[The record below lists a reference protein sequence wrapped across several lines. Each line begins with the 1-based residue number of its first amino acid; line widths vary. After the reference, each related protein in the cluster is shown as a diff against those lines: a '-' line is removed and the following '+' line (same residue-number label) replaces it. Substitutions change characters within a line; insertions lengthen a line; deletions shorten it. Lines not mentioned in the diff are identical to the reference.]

1 MGPEMVFRTF
11 DKLDFIF
18 FPIVLFFRVSPLA
31 FALARYFIKL
41 VHQFYDYFFNQAL
54 FKGVHHEVLP
64 TTLSLFYLGIK
75 FVMVLLYWMHIITS
89 FALSFPF
96 KLWQELL
103 FGHGYFIVFTIPTQ
117 KVGLS
122 GR

>member
-1 MGPEMVFRTF
+1 MGPETGFRTF

-18 FPIVLFFRVSPLA
+18 FPIVLFLRVTPLA

-64 TTLSLFYLGIK
+64 TTSFLFYLGIK
-75 FVMVLLYWMHIITS
+75 FIMVLLYWVHIITS
-89 FALSFPF
+89 FTLSFPF
-96 KLWQELL
+96 ELWQGLL
-103 FGHGYFIVFTIPTQ
+103 CWPRLFHCLYNPYAKGWSI
-117 KVGLS
+117 
-122 GR
+122 